1 LFAYLFSRTFSTSY
15 QYFSLII
22 NQPTTMTF
30 QTTTGYGIELWEGG
44 CGEGKKRTTEGS
56 DPNDNILYHYMAA
69 QI

>member
-1 LFAYLFSRTFSTSY
+1 
-15 QYFSLII
+15 
-22 NQPTTMTF
+22 MTF